1 MKKYTEHCDLCE
13 KEFENDKNGFC
24 LEIGYSKGGW
34 GSRQDFTPKRSMEVC
49 DICFKE
55 LEQKAMQIDETIRR
69 LRK

>member
-1 MKKYTEHCDLCE
+1 MNKCTEHCDLCE

-34 GSRQDFTPKRSMEVC
+34 GIRQDFTPKRTMEVC
-49 DICFKE
+49 NNCFKE
-55 LEQKAMQIDETIRR
+55 LKEKAMQLDETIRR